1 MANIQCRPGPDREL
15 RVHDGIVGTI
25 ILLSVAAGM
34 TVNPV
39 WFWLAG
45 LTSVAMIQ
53 SAFTGFCPVHFVLSK
68 VMPATD

>member
-1 MANIQCRPGPDREL
+1 
-15 RVHDGIVGTI
+15 
-25 ILLSVAAGM
+25 LSVAAGM

-53 SAFTGFCPVHFVLSK
+53 SAFTGFCPMHFILSK
-68 VMPATD
+68 VMPAAD